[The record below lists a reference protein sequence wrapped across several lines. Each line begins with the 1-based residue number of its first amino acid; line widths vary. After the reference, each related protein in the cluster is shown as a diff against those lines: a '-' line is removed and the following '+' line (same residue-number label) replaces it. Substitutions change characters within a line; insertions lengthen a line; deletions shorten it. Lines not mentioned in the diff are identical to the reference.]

1 MAVAK
6 RDKGPSEFGGAP
18 GIYGNLEAREAVKP
32 ILEPNQEMTALKQTN
47 KDDPEAW
54 PRHGTGGRRVK

>member
-18 GIYGNLEAREAVKP
+18 GFYGNLEAREAVKP
-32 ILEPNQEMTALKQTN
+32 ILEPNQEMTALKQT
-47 KDDPEAW
+47 AW

>member
-18 GIYGNLEAREAVKP
+18 GMFGNLEAREAVKP
-32 ILEPNQEMTALKQTN
+32 ILEPHQEMTALKQANTDN
-47 KDDPEAW
+47 PQSV
-54 PRHGTGGRRVK
+54 PRRGTGGRRVR